1 MEGAGCFFCVSNS
14 GKNMRTALC
23 RLSFH
28 WRACWHS
35 FWNFRFKMPRSER
48 VILHVSINMGRL
60 PSQRGLLYR
69 KRRWANV
76 GKDHSTILK
85 LSFLIE
91 GCISIFLLPGLV
103 EEARCWKCFHEK
115 KVRFNILE
123 VRPVFEEF
131 SSPSNFFE
139 NIKSSKYGSCLQ
151 LCLWLRSRSSS
162 GSLGNFGKYLVFVKI
177 EHQMWSNVL
186 ITDQIQANIYM
197 YLTSGSIPNSSR
209 KIPIGVFF
217 PRPRVSATLVTWKN
231 DKIRFIMRK
240 KWIFLLEQKH
250 SKGGAHQLA

>member
-1 MEGAGCFFCVSNS
+1 
-14 GKNMRTALC
+14 MRTALC

-69 KRRWANV
+69 KRLWANV

-91 GCISIFLLPGLV
+91 GCISIFQLPGLV

-177 EHQMWSNVL
+177 EHQM
-186 ITDQIQANIYM
+186 
-197 YLTSGSIPNSSR
+197 
-209 KIPIGVFF
+209 
-217 PRPRVSATLVTWKN
+217 
-231 DKIRFIMRK
+231 
-240 KWIFLLEQKH
+240 
-250 SKGGAHQLA
+250 